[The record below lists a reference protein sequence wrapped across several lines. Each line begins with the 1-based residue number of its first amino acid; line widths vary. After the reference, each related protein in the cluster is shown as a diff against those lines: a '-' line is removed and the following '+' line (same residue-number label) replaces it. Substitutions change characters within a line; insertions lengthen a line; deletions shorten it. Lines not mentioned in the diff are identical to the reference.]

1 VARERHAPDAPYL
14 VLIKNNSDGNRMKSR
29 SAFEF
34 TVRKMLRQNP
44 KLYFWTF
51 TFREV
56 HSLKIAMRLWNEF
69 LTLLTRRLGF
79 RGVRVLE
86 LHEEHG
92 CHFHVITNKRFP
104 IRKILGLG
112 ERYSFGRIDVR
123 RITDAA
129 RAVSYLC
136 KYLSKPRVRC
146 LKRAR
151 LWSAFGEIERT
162 RVKDVLLDTEKVR
175 LLRRIMGKPSV
186 QDELNGIQSPIVG
199 TKKWRPERNFRWAL
213 QKAQIAYLLSF
224 DPDYLE
230 RQQIWQKAR
239 FAGLVDL
246 SHPWSAGHLLADEG

>member
-1 VARERHAPDAPYL
+1 
-14 VLIKNNSDGNRMKSR
+14 MKSR

-34 TVRKMLRQNP
+34 TVRKMLRRSP

-56 HSLKIAMRLWNEF
+56 HSLKIAMERWNHF
-69 LTLLTRRLGF
+69 LTLLKRKVSF

-92 CHFHVITNKRFP
+92 CHFHVITNQRFP
-104 IRKILGLG
+104 IRKILALG
-112 ERYSFGRIDVR
+112 ERYGFGRIDVR

-136 KYLSKPRVRC
+136 KYLSKRRVPC

-151 LWSAFGEIERT
+151 LWSAFGKIERT
-162 RVKDVLLDTEKVR
+162 RVRDVLLDTQKVR

-186 QDELNGIQSPIVG
+186 EDELNGIDSAVIR
-199 TKKWRPERNFRWAL
+199 TKNWRPEQNFRRAVE
-213 QKAQIAYLLSF
+213 KAEIAYLLSF
-224 DPDYLE
+224 DRDYLE
-230 RQQIWQKAR
+230 RQEIWQKAR

-246 SHPWSAGHLLADEG
+246 SHPWSSANPSVDES